1 MNADKAAS
9 QRRRLSI
16 LLALNAAMI
25 TGLVVVG
32 ILAHSL
38 GVLAAGGDYIADSS
52 AIVLGIVAVTIRA
65 RVGDHSQ
72 APTIVAMI
80 NAGALLVVTVLVIVE
95 AVRRLTG
102 STQHVDGLPV
112 LFVSTIATV
121 VMVIGVLVIGTDAA
135 EEDLHMRSVLLDTAA
150 DALAS
155 AAVAVSGAVIY
166 FTHGL
171 YWLDPALAIVIGL
184 IIGAGA
190 LHLLRDV
197 VTALRT
203 ATPLTLADD

>member
-1 MNADKAAS
+1 MKTAAS

-25 TGLVVVG
+25 TGLVAVG
-32 ILAHSL
+32 ILAHSV

-52 AIVLGIVAVTIRA
+52 AIVLGVIAVTIRA
-65 RVGDHSQ
+65 RVGEHSQ
-72 APTIVAMI
+72 APTYVAMI
-80 NAGALLVVTVLVIVE
+80 NASALLIITVLAIIE
-95 AVRRLTG
+95 AARRLLGHTP
-102 STQHVDGLPV
+102 HVHGLPV
-112 LFVSTIATV
+112 LIVSTLATIVMIA
-121 VMVIGVLVIGTDAA
+121 GVLVIGTDAGA
-135 EEDLHMRSVLLDTAA
+135 EDLHMRSVLLDTAA

-166 FTHGL
+166 LTHGL

-190 LHLLRDV
+190 IHLLRDV
-197 VTALRT
+197 VTSLRT
-203 ATPLTLADD
+203 ATPLRLANDD